1 MLSASFSDAPAGYAS
16 NEPNSPAAMLKDQLI
31 ADLKDAM
38 RAKDAIRLRTIRS
51 LRAALMER
59 EIEQRSGG
67 EATLSADDEQ
77 AVLLKQAKQ
86 RRDALEQYVAADRED
101 LASKEREELVVLE
114 SYLPEQLDAEGVRKV
129 VAAVIAETGA
139 SGPADMG
146 RVMGA
151 AMGKLRGQA
160 DGKLVQAAA
169 KELLSGS

>member
-1 MLSASFSDAPAGYAS
+1 
-16 NEPNSPAAMLKDQLI
+16 MLKDQLN

-101 LASKEREELVVLE
+101 LASKEREELAVLE
-114 SYLPEQLDAEGVRKV
+114 SYLPEQLDEEGVRKV

-169 KELLSGS
+169 KDLLSGS